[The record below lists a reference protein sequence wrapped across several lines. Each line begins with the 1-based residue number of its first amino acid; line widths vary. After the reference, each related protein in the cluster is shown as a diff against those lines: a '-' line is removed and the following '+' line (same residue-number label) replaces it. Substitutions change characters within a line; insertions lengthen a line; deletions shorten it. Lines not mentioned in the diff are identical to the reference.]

1 MSSIGDIIGGMNEAM
16 YKKMIKAARKRTL
29 ERVNGRIAKRLEE
42 IEMSGG
48 VSLFDSLAGLNVK
61 ERIRAEEL
69 RRAQTERSAELLAPV
84 L

>member
-29 ERVNGRIAKRLEE
+29 ERVNERIAKRLEE

-48 VSLFDSLAGLNVK
+48 VSRFDSLVGLNVE
-61 ERIRAEEL
+61 ERMRAEKL
-69 RRAQTERSAELLAPV
+69 LRAQTERSAELLAPV

>member
-1 MSSIGDIIGGMNEAM
+1 MSSIGDIIGVMNEAM
-16 YKKMIKAARKRTL
+16 YKKMIKAAKKRTL
-29 ERVNGRIAKRLEE
+29 ERVNERIAKRLEE

-48 VSLFDSLAGLNVK
+48 VSLFDSLAGLNVE
-61 ERIRAEEL
+61 ERMRGEKL